1 VSGTK
6 EQNDGFCLDL
16 INNTASAEVLPWLRS
31 AGGIR
36 TLGEMD
42 STAKS
47 IELITDAF
55 DAGAVQ
61 VFAVEIDSYGD
72 DENTGKL
79 CVELPNEP
87 ILRKRVLDWTGKI
100 AEELG
105 FEQELD
111 VGQQYVF
118 MMLD

>member
-61 VFAVEIDSYGD
+61 VFAVEIDYA
-72 DENTGKL
+72 
-79 CVELPNEP
+79 
-87 ILRKRVLDWTGKI
+87 R
-100 AEELG
+100 
-105 FEQELD
+105 
-111 VGQQYVF
+111 
-118 MMLD
+118 